1 MKRFTTLNNAPAW
14 TRIRA
19 LLVAAMA
26 VPGFLLAASPHAGA
40 TTNAR
45 PICEIHGNHYCIGA
59 PTLGLYDQVKET
71 PTGRDINILPVPGGK
86 VELQF
91 AAHTS
96 LCVAVANNGID
107 VVQHACVGAHNTSW
121 ISIGNAFVSA
131 VSGRYLS
138 GANNGTQFEVQPEHK
153 TGWNQQFKVLTHP

>member
-1 MKRFTTLNNAPAW
+1 MKRFTTFHNTLAW

-40 TTNAR
+40 VTNAA

-71 PTGRDINILPVPGGK
+71 PTGRDINIVPVPGGK

-91 AAHTS
+91 AAKTS
-96 LCVAVANNGID
+96 LCVAVANNGIG
-107 VVQHACVGAHNTSW
+107 VVQHACSGGQNTSW
-121 ISIGNAFVSA
+121 ISLGNAFVSTH
-131 VSGRYLS
+131 GLYLS
-138 GANNGTQFEVQPEHK
+138 GANNGTQYEVQPELEP
-153 TGWNQQFKVLTHP
+153 GWNQQFKVETHP